1 MINLKNEAEMI
12 AFGKRIGE
20 TIFPHS
26 IITLT
31 GDLGAGKTT
40 FTKGI
45 GQGLEIKKII
55 NSPTFTIVK
64 VYSGR
69 MTLYHF
75 DAYRLEG
82 ADDDLGFEEM
92 FEDDGLC
99 VIEWPQFIEDIIP
112 EERLEIEII
121 KNEDET
127 RSLKLHPI
135 GEKYENYVR
144 RLHMIS
150 LVMDTSNS
158 YLAVGLFKDNM
169 CLEAFQEKG
178 SRRQSEKA
186 IPTLKEVLDRH
197 HIALKDVNEM
207 IITSGPGSY
216 TGVRVAMTIAKT
228 LAAVSDVRI
237 KSVSSLAAYAGMNQ
251 ALSVID
257 ARGHKVFVGV
267 YENGLPLIKEQVV
280 TLEDFAQLR
289 AEYEDFELVGEV
301 GCLGLDEKECDLCA
315 NIYAL
320 GQMADPIKNVDLLVP
335 TYIKDVEAKKACY

>member
-1 MINLKNEAEMI
+1 
-12 AFGKRIGE
+12 
-20 TIFPHS
+20 
-26 IITLT
+26 
-31 GDLGAGKTT
+31 
-40 FTKGI
+40 
-45 GQGLEIKKII
+45 
-55 NSPTFTIVK
+55 
-64 VYSGR
+64 
-69 MTLYHF
+69 
-75 DAYRLEG
+75 
-82 ADDDLGFEEM
+82 
-92 FEDDGLC
+92 
-99 VIEWPQFIEDIIP
+99 
-112 EERLEIEII
+112 
-121 KNEDET
+121 
-127 RSLKLHPI
+127 
-135 GEKYENYVR
+135 
-144 RLHMIS
+144 MIS

-186 IPTLKEVLDRH
+186 IPSLKEVLDRH

-216 TGVRVAMTIAKT
+216 TGVRVAMPIAKT

-267 YENGLPLIKEQVV
+267 YENGLPLIKEQVM
-280 TLEDFAQLR
+280 TLEDFTQLR

>member
-1 MINLKNEAEMI
+1 
-12 AFGKRIGE
+12 
-20 TIFPHS
+20 
-26 IITLT
+26 
-31 GDLGAGKTT
+31 
-40 FTKGI
+40 
-45 GQGLEIKKII
+45 
-55 NSPTFTIVK
+55 
-64 VYSGR
+64 
-69 MTLYHF
+69 
-75 DAYRLEG
+75 
-82 ADDDLGFEEM
+82 
-92 FEDDGLC
+92 
-99 VIEWPQFIEDIIP
+99 
-112 EERLEIEII
+112 
-121 KNEDET
+121 
-127 RSLKLHPI
+127 
-135 GEKYENYVR
+135 
-144 RLHMIS
+144 MIS
-150 LVMDTSNS
+150 LVMDTPNS
-158 YLAVGLFKDNM
+158 YLAVGLFQDNM

-280 TLEDFAQLR
+280 ALEDFAQLR
-289 AEYEDFELVGEV
+289 AEYGDFELVGEI

-320 GQMADPIKNVDLLVP
+320 GQMADPIENVDLLVP

>member
-1 MINLKNEAEMI
+1 
-12 AFGKRIGE
+12 
-20 TIFPHS
+20 
-26 IITLT
+26 
-31 GDLGAGKTT
+31 
-40 FTKGI
+40 
-45 GQGLEIKKII
+45 
-55 NSPTFTIVK
+55 
-64 VYSGR
+64 
-69 MTLYHF
+69 
-75 DAYRLEG
+75 
-82 ADDDLGFEEM
+82 
-92 FEDDGLC
+92 
-99 VIEWPQFIEDIIP
+99 
-112 EERLEIEII
+112 
-121 KNEDET
+121 
-127 RSLKLHPI
+127 
-135 GEKYENYVR
+135 
-144 RLHMIS
+144 MIS

-186 IPTLKEVLDRH
+186 IPSLKEVLDRH

-257 ARGHKVFVGV
+257 ARGYKVFVGV
-267 YENGLPLIKEQVV
+267 YENGLPLIKEQVM
-280 TLEDFAQLR
+280 TLEDFTQLR

>member
-1 MINLKNEAEMI
+1 
-12 AFGKRIGE
+12 
-20 TIFPHS
+20 
-26 IITLT
+26 
-31 GDLGAGKTT
+31 
-40 FTKGI
+40 
-45 GQGLEIKKII
+45 
-55 NSPTFTIVK
+55 
-64 VYSGR
+64 
-69 MTLYHF
+69 
-75 DAYRLEG
+75 
-82 ADDDLGFEEM
+82 
-92 FEDDGLC
+92 
-99 VIEWPQFIEDIIP
+99 
-112 EERLEIEII
+112 
-121 KNEDET
+121 
-127 RSLKLHPI
+127 
-135 GEKYENYVR
+135 
-144 RLHMIS
+144 MIS

-158 YLAVGLFKDNM
+158 YLAVGLYKDNM

-186 IPTLKEVLDRH
+186 IPSLKEVLDRH

-267 YENGLPLIKEQVV
+267 YENGLPLIKEQVM
-280 TLEDFAQLR
+280 TLEDFTQLR

>member
-1 MINLKNEAEMI
+1 
-12 AFGKRIGE
+12 
-20 TIFPHS
+20 
-26 IITLT
+26 
-31 GDLGAGKTT
+31 
-40 FTKGI
+40 
-45 GQGLEIKKII
+45 
-55 NSPTFTIVK
+55 
-64 VYSGR
+64 
-69 MTLYHF
+69 
-75 DAYRLEG
+75 
-82 ADDDLGFEEM
+82 
-92 FEDDGLC
+92 
-99 VIEWPQFIEDIIP
+99 
-112 EERLEIEII
+112 
-121 KNEDET
+121 
-127 RSLKLHPI
+127 
-135 GEKYENYVR
+135 
-144 RLHMIS
+144 MIS

-158 YLAVGLFKDNM
+158 YLAVGLFQDNM

-237 KSVSSLAAYAGMNQ
+237 KSVSSLAAYAGMNH

-280 TLEDFAQLR
+280 TLENFAQLR

>member
-1 MINLKNEAEMI
+1 
-12 AFGKRIGE
+12 
-20 TIFPHS
+20 
-26 IITLT
+26 
-31 GDLGAGKTT
+31 
-40 FTKGI
+40 
-45 GQGLEIKKII
+45 
-55 NSPTFTIVK
+55 
-64 VYSGR
+64 
-69 MTLYHF
+69 
-75 DAYRLEG
+75 
-82 ADDDLGFEEM
+82 
-92 FEDDGLC
+92 
-99 VIEWPQFIEDIIP
+99 
-112 EERLEIEII
+112 
-121 KNEDET
+121 
-127 RSLKLHPI
+127 
-135 GEKYENYVR
+135 
-144 RLHMIS
+144 MIS

-158 YLAVGLFKDNM
+158 YLAVGLFKDNV

-228 LAAVSDVRI
+228 LAAVSDVKI

-267 YENGLPLIKEQVV
+267 YENGLPLIKEQVM

-289 AEYEDFELVGEV
+289 AEYEDFVLVGEV

-320 GQMADPIKNVDLLVP
+320 AQMTDPIENVDLLVP

>member
-1 MINLKNEAEMI
+1 
-12 AFGKRIGE
+12 
-20 TIFPHS
+20 
-26 IITLT
+26 
-31 GDLGAGKTT
+31 
-40 FTKGI
+40 
-45 GQGLEIKKII
+45 
-55 NSPTFTIVK
+55 
-64 VYSGR
+64 
-69 MTLYHF
+69 
-75 DAYRLEG
+75 
-82 ADDDLGFEEM
+82 
-92 FEDDGLC
+92 
-99 VIEWPQFIEDIIP
+99 
-112 EERLEIEII
+112 
-121 KNEDET
+121 
-127 RSLKLHPI
+127 
-135 GEKYENYVR
+135 
-144 RLHMIS
+144 MIS

-280 TLEDFAQLR
+280 ALEDFAQLR
-289 AEYEDFELVGEV
+289 AEYGDFELVGEI

-320 GQMADPIKNVDLLVP
+320 GQMAYPIENVDLLVP

>member
-1 MINLKNEAEMI
+1 
-12 AFGKRIGE
+12 
-20 TIFPHS
+20 
-26 IITLT
+26 
-31 GDLGAGKTT
+31 
-40 FTKGI
+40 
-45 GQGLEIKKII
+45 
-55 NSPTFTIVK
+55 
-64 VYSGR
+64 
-69 MTLYHF
+69 
-75 DAYRLEG
+75 
-82 ADDDLGFEEM
+82 
-92 FEDDGLC
+92 
-99 VIEWPQFIEDIIP
+99 
-112 EERLEIEII
+112 
-121 KNEDET
+121 
-127 RSLKLHPI
+127 
-135 GEKYENYVR
+135 
-144 RLHMIS
+144 MIS

-158 YLAVGLFKDNM
+158 YLAVGLYQDNV

-186 IPTLKEVLDRH
+186 ISTLKEVLDRH

-267 YENGLPLIKEQVV
+267 YENGLPLIKEQVM

-289 AEYEDFELVGEV
+289 AEYGDFELVGEV

>member
-1 MINLKNEAEMI
+1 
-12 AFGKRIGE
+12 
-20 TIFPHS
+20 
-26 IITLT
+26 
-31 GDLGAGKTT
+31 
-40 FTKGI
+40 
-45 GQGLEIKKII
+45 
-55 NSPTFTIVK
+55 
-64 VYSGR
+64 
-69 MTLYHF
+69 
-75 DAYRLEG
+75 
-82 ADDDLGFEEM
+82 
-92 FEDDGLC
+92 
-99 VIEWPQFIEDIIP
+99 
-112 EERLEIEII
+112 
-121 KNEDET
+121 
-127 RSLKLHPI
+127 
-135 GEKYENYVR
+135 
-144 RLHMIS
+144 MIS

-158 YLAVGLFKDNM
+158 YLTVGLYQDNM

-186 IPTLKEVLDRH
+186 IPTLKEVLDCH
-197 HIALKDVNEM
+197 DIALKDVDEM

-228 LAAVSDVRI
+228 LAAVSDVKI

-267 YENGLPLIKEQVV
+267 YENGLPLIKEQVM

-289 AEYEDFELVGEV
+289 AEYSDYELVGEI

-320 GQMADPIKNVDLLVP
+320 GQMADPIENVDLLVP

>member
-1 MINLKNEAEMI
+1 
-12 AFGKRIGE
+12 
-20 TIFPHS
+20 
-26 IITLT
+26 
-31 GDLGAGKTT
+31 
-40 FTKGI
+40 
-45 GQGLEIKKII
+45 
-55 NSPTFTIVK
+55 
-64 VYSGR
+64 
-69 MTLYHF
+69 
-75 DAYRLEG
+75 
-82 ADDDLGFEEM
+82 
-92 FEDDGLC
+92 
-99 VIEWPQFIEDIIP
+99 
-112 EERLEIEII
+112 
-121 KNEDET
+121 
-127 RSLKLHPI
+127 
-135 GEKYENYVR
+135 
-144 RLHMIS
+144 MIS

-186 IPTLKEVLDRH
+186 IPSLKEVLDRH

-216 TGVRVAMTIAKT
+216 TGVRVAMTIAKI

-267 YENGLPLIKEQVV
+267 YENGLPLIKEQVM
-280 TLEDFAQLR
+280 TLEDFTQLR

-320 GQMADPIKNVDLLVP
+320 AQMADPIKNVDLLVP

>member
-1 MINLKNEAEMI
+1 
-12 AFGKRIGE
+12 
-20 TIFPHS
+20 
-26 IITLT
+26 
-31 GDLGAGKTT
+31 
-40 FTKGI
+40 
-45 GQGLEIKKII
+45 
-55 NSPTFTIVK
+55 
-64 VYSGR
+64 
-69 MTLYHF
+69 
-75 DAYRLEG
+75 
-82 ADDDLGFEEM
+82 
-92 FEDDGLC
+92 
-99 VIEWPQFIEDIIP
+99 
-112 EERLEIEII
+112 
-121 KNEDET
+121 
-127 RSLKLHPI
+127 
-135 GEKYENYVR
+135 
-144 RLHMIS
+144 MIS

-158 YLAVGLFKDNM
+158 YLVVGLYQDNV

-228 LAAVSDVRI
+228 LAAVSNVKI

-267 YENGLPLIKEQVV
+267 YENGLPLMKEQVM

-301 GCLGLDEKECDLCA
+301 GCLGLNEKECDLCA

>member
-1 MINLKNEAEMI
+1 
-12 AFGKRIGE
+12 
-20 TIFPHS
+20 
-26 IITLT
+26 
-31 GDLGAGKTT
+31 
-40 FTKGI
+40 
-45 GQGLEIKKII
+45 
-55 NSPTFTIVK
+55 
-64 VYSGR
+64 
-69 MTLYHF
+69 
-75 DAYRLEG
+75 
-82 ADDDLGFEEM
+82 
-92 FEDDGLC
+92 
-99 VIEWPQFIEDIIP
+99 
-112 EERLEIEII
+112 
-121 KNEDET
+121 
-127 RSLKLHPI
+127 
-135 GEKYENYVR
+135 
-144 RLHMIS
+144 MIS

-186 IPTLKEVLDRH
+186 IPSLKEVLDRH

-267 YENGLPLIKEQVV
+267 YENGLPLIKEQVM
-280 TLEDFAQLR
+280 TLEDFTQLR

-320 GQMADPIKNVDLLVP
+320 AQMADPIKNVDLLVP
-335 TYIKDVEAKKACY
+335 IYIKDVEAKKACY

>member
-1 MINLKNEAEMI
+1 
-12 AFGKRIGE
+12 
-20 TIFPHS
+20 
-26 IITLT
+26 
-31 GDLGAGKTT
+31 
-40 FTKGI
+40 
-45 GQGLEIKKII
+45 
-55 NSPTFTIVK
+55 
-64 VYSGR
+64 
-69 MTLYHF
+69 
-75 DAYRLEG
+75 
-82 ADDDLGFEEM
+82 
-92 FEDDGLC
+92 
-99 VIEWPQFIEDIIP
+99 
-112 EERLEIEII
+112 
-121 KNEDET
+121 
-127 RSLKLHPI
+127 
-135 GEKYENYVR
+135 
-144 RLHMIS
+144 MIS

-186 IPTLKEVLDRH
+186 IPSLKEVLDRH

-228 LAAVSDVRI
+228 LAAVSDVRV

-267 YENGLPLIKEQVV
+267 YENGLPLIKEQVM
-280 TLEDFAQLR
+280 TLEDFTQLR

>member
-1 MINLKNEAEMI
+1 MIN
-12 AFGKRIGE
+12 
-20 TIFPHS
+20 
-26 IITLT
+26 
-31 GDLGAGKTT
+31 
-40 FTKGI
+40 
-45 GQGLEIKKII
+45 
-55 NSPTFTIVK
+55 
-64 VYSGR
+64 
-69 MTLYHF
+69 
-75 DAYRLEG
+75 
-82 ADDDLGFEEM
+82 
-92 FEDDGLC
+92 
-99 VIEWPQFIEDIIP
+99 
-112 EERLEIEII
+112 
-121 KNEDET
+121 
-127 RSLKLHPI
+127 
-135 GEKYENYVR
+135 
-144 RLHMIS
+144 

-280 TLEDFAQLR
+280 ALEDFAQLR
-289 AEYEDFELVGEV
+289 AEYGDFELVGEI

-320 GQMADPIKNVDLLVP
+320 GQMADPIENVDLLVP

>member
-1 MINLKNEAEMI
+1 
-12 AFGKRIGE
+12 
-20 TIFPHS
+20 
-26 IITLT
+26 
-31 GDLGAGKTT
+31 
-40 FTKGI
+40 
-45 GQGLEIKKII
+45 
-55 NSPTFTIVK
+55 
-64 VYSGR
+64 
-69 MTLYHF
+69 
-75 DAYRLEG
+75 
-82 ADDDLGFEEM
+82 
-92 FEDDGLC
+92 
-99 VIEWPQFIEDIIP
+99 
-112 EERLEIEII
+112 
-121 KNEDET
+121 
-127 RSLKLHPI
+127 
-135 GEKYENYVR
+135 
-144 RLHMIS
+144 MIS

-186 IPTLKEVLDRH
+186 IPSLKEVLDRH

-257 ARGHKVFVGV
+257 ARGYKVFVGV
-267 YENGLPLIKEQVV
+267 YENGLPLIKEQVM

>member
-1 MINLKNEAEMI
+1 
-12 AFGKRIGE
+12 
-20 TIFPHS
+20 
-26 IITLT
+26 
-31 GDLGAGKTT
+31 
-40 FTKGI
+40 
-45 GQGLEIKKII
+45 
-55 NSPTFTIVK
+55 
-64 VYSGR
+64 
-69 MTLYHF
+69 
-75 DAYRLEG
+75 
-82 ADDDLGFEEM
+82 
-92 FEDDGLC
+92 
-99 VIEWPQFIEDIIP
+99 
-112 EERLEIEII
+112 
-121 KNEDET
+121 
-127 RSLKLHPI
+127 
-135 GEKYENYVR
+135 
-144 RLHMIS
+144 MIS

-158 YLAVGLFKDNM
+158 YLAVGLYQDDV

-228 LAAVSDVRI
+228 LAAVSDVKI

-251 ALSVID
+251 AFSVID

-280 TLEDFAQLR
+280 ILEDFAQLR

>member
-1 MINLKNEAEMI
+1 
-12 AFGKRIGE
+12 
-20 TIFPHS
+20 
-26 IITLT
+26 
-31 GDLGAGKTT
+31 
-40 FTKGI
+40 
-45 GQGLEIKKII
+45 
-55 NSPTFTIVK
+55 
-64 VYSGR
+64 
-69 MTLYHF
+69 
-75 DAYRLEG
+75 
-82 ADDDLGFEEM
+82 
-92 FEDDGLC
+92 
-99 VIEWPQFIEDIIP
+99 
-112 EERLEIEII
+112 
-121 KNEDET
+121 
-127 RSLKLHPI
+127 
-135 GEKYENYVR
+135 
-144 RLHMIS
+144 MIS

-186 IPTLKEVLDRH
+186 IPSLKEVLDRH

-267 YENGLPLIKEQVV
+267 YENGLPLIKEQVM
-280 TLEDFAQLR
+280 TLEDFTQLR

-320 GQMADPIKNVDLLVP
+320 GQIADPIKNVDLLVP

>member
-1 MINLKNEAEMI
+1 
-12 AFGKRIGE
+12 
-20 TIFPHS
+20 
-26 IITLT
+26 
-31 GDLGAGKTT
+31 
-40 FTKGI
+40 
-45 GQGLEIKKII
+45 
-55 NSPTFTIVK
+55 
-64 VYSGR
+64 
-69 MTLYHF
+69 
-75 DAYRLEG
+75 
-82 ADDDLGFEEM
+82 
-92 FEDDGLC
+92 
-99 VIEWPQFIEDIIP
+99 
-112 EERLEIEII
+112 
-121 KNEDET
+121 
-127 RSLKLHPI
+127 
-135 GEKYENYVR
+135 
-144 RLHMIS
+144 MIS

-158 YLAVGLFKDNM
+158 YLAVGLFKDKM

-251 ALSVID
+251 SLSVID

-280 TLEDFAQLR
+280 ALEDFAQLR
-289 AEYEDFELVGEV
+289 AEYGDFELVGEI

-320 GQMADPIKNVDLLVP
+320 GKMADPIENVDLLVP

>member
-1 MINLKNEAEMI
+1 
-12 AFGKRIGE
+12 
-20 TIFPHS
+20 
-26 IITLT
+26 
-31 GDLGAGKTT
+31 
-40 FTKGI
+40 
-45 GQGLEIKKII
+45 
-55 NSPTFTIVK
+55 
-64 VYSGR
+64 
-69 MTLYHF
+69 
-75 DAYRLEG
+75 
-82 ADDDLGFEEM
+82 
-92 FEDDGLC
+92 
-99 VIEWPQFIEDIIP
+99 
-112 EERLEIEII
+112 
-121 KNEDET
+121 
-127 RSLKLHPI
+127 
-135 GEKYENYVR
+135 
-144 RLHMIS
+144 MIS

-186 IPTLKEVLDRH
+186 IPSLKEVLDRY

-267 YENGLPLIKEQVV
+267 YENGLPLIKEQVM
-280 TLEDFAQLR
+280 TLEDFTQLR

>member
-1 MINLKNEAEMI
+1 
-12 AFGKRIGE
+12 
-20 TIFPHS
+20 
-26 IITLT
+26 
-31 GDLGAGKTT
+31 
-40 FTKGI
+40 
-45 GQGLEIKKII
+45 
-55 NSPTFTIVK
+55 
-64 VYSGR
+64 
-69 MTLYHF
+69 
-75 DAYRLEG
+75 
-82 ADDDLGFEEM
+82 
-92 FEDDGLC
+92 
-99 VIEWPQFIEDIIP
+99 
-112 EERLEIEII
+112 
-121 KNEDET
+121 
-127 RSLKLHPI
+127 
-135 GEKYENYVR
+135 
-144 RLHMIS
+144 
-150 LVMDTSNS
+150 
-158 YLAVGLFKDNM
+158 M

-197 HIALKDVNEM
+197 HIALKDVKEM

-237 KSVSSLAAYAGMNQ
+237 KSVSSLAAYAGMSQ

-280 TLEDFAQLR
+280 ALEDFAQLR
-289 AEYEDFELVGEV
+289 AEYGDFELVGEI

-320 GQMADPIKNVDLLVP
+320 GQMADPIENVDLLVP

>member
-1 MINLKNEAEMI
+1 
-12 AFGKRIGE
+12 
-20 TIFPHS
+20 
-26 IITLT
+26 
-31 GDLGAGKTT
+31 
-40 FTKGI
+40 
-45 GQGLEIKKII
+45 
-55 NSPTFTIVK
+55 
-64 VYSGR
+64 
-69 MTLYHF
+69 
-75 DAYRLEG
+75 
-82 ADDDLGFEEM
+82 
-92 FEDDGLC
+92 
-99 VIEWPQFIEDIIP
+99 
-112 EERLEIEII
+112 
-121 KNEDET
+121 
-127 RSLKLHPI
+127 
-135 GEKYENYVR
+135 
-144 RLHMIS
+144 MIS

-280 TLEDFAQLR
+280 ALEDFAQLR
-289 AEYEDFELVGEV
+289 AEYGDFELVGEI

-320 GQMADPIKNVDLLVP
+320 GQMANPIENVDLLVP

>member
-1 MINLKNEAEMI
+1 
-12 AFGKRIGE
+12 
-20 TIFPHS
+20 
-26 IITLT
+26 
-31 GDLGAGKTT
+31 
-40 FTKGI
+40 
-45 GQGLEIKKII
+45 
-55 NSPTFTIVK
+55 
-64 VYSGR
+64 
-69 MTLYHF
+69 
-75 DAYRLEG
+75 
-82 ADDDLGFEEM
+82 
-92 FEDDGLC
+92 
-99 VIEWPQFIEDIIP
+99 
-112 EERLEIEII
+112 
-121 KNEDET
+121 
-127 RSLKLHPI
+127 
-135 GEKYENYVR
+135 
-144 RLHMIS
+144 MIS

-158 YLAVGLFKDNM
+158 YLAVGLFQDNM

-228 LAAVSDVRI
+228 LAAVSNVKI

-280 TLEDFAQLR
+280 ALEDFAQLR
-289 AEYEDFELVGEV
+289 AEYGDFELVGEV
-301 GCLGLDEKECDLCA
+301 GCLGLNEKECDLCA
-315 NIYAL
+315 NIYTL

>member
-1 MINLKNEAEMI
+1 
-12 AFGKRIGE
+12 
-20 TIFPHS
+20 
-26 IITLT
+26 
-31 GDLGAGKTT
+31 
-40 FTKGI
+40 
-45 GQGLEIKKII
+45 
-55 NSPTFTIVK
+55 
-64 VYSGR
+64 
-69 MTLYHF
+69 
-75 DAYRLEG
+75 
-82 ADDDLGFEEM
+82 
-92 FEDDGLC
+92 
-99 VIEWPQFIEDIIP
+99 
-112 EERLEIEII
+112 
-121 KNEDET
+121 
-127 RSLKLHPI
+127 
-135 GEKYENYVR
+135 
-144 RLHMIS
+144 MIS

-280 TLEDFAQLR
+280 ALEDFAQLR
-289 AEYEDFELVGEV
+289 AEYGDFELVGEI

-320 GQMADPIKNVDLLVP
+320 GQMADLIENVDLLVP

>member
-1 MINLKNEAEMI
+1 
-12 AFGKRIGE
+12 
-20 TIFPHS
+20 
-26 IITLT
+26 
-31 GDLGAGKTT
+31 
-40 FTKGI
+40 
-45 GQGLEIKKII
+45 
-55 NSPTFTIVK
+55 
-64 VYSGR
+64 
-69 MTLYHF
+69 
-75 DAYRLEG
+75 
-82 ADDDLGFEEM
+82 
-92 FEDDGLC
+92 
-99 VIEWPQFIEDIIP
+99 
-112 EERLEIEII
+112 
-121 KNEDET
+121 
-127 RSLKLHPI
+127 
-135 GEKYENYVR
+135 
-144 RLHMIS
+144 MIS

-186 IPTLKEVLDRH
+186 IPTLKEVLDCH

-280 TLEDFAQLR
+280 ALEDFAQLR
-289 AEYEDFELVGEV
+289 AEYGDFELVGEI

-320 GQMADPIKNVDLLVP
+320 GQMADPIENVDLLVP

>member
-1 MINLKNEAEMI
+1 
-12 AFGKRIGE
+12 
-20 TIFPHS
+20 
-26 IITLT
+26 
-31 GDLGAGKTT
+31 
-40 FTKGI
+40 
-45 GQGLEIKKII
+45 
-55 NSPTFTIVK
+55 
-64 VYSGR
+64 
-69 MTLYHF
+69 
-75 DAYRLEG
+75 
-82 ADDDLGFEEM
+82 
-92 FEDDGLC
+92 
-99 VIEWPQFIEDIIP
+99 
-112 EERLEIEII
+112 
-121 KNEDET
+121 
-127 RSLKLHPI
+127 
-135 GEKYENYVR
+135 
-144 RLHMIS
+144 MIS

-280 TLEDFAQLR
+280 ALEDFDQLR
-289 AEYEDFELVGEV
+289 AEYGDFELVGEI

-320 GQMADPIKNVDLLVP
+320 GQMADPIENVDLLVP

>member
-1 MINLKNEAEMI
+1 
-12 AFGKRIGE
+12 
-20 TIFPHS
+20 
-26 IITLT
+26 
-31 GDLGAGKTT
+31 
-40 FTKGI
+40 
-45 GQGLEIKKII
+45 
-55 NSPTFTIVK
+55 
-64 VYSGR
+64 
-69 MTLYHF
+69 
-75 DAYRLEG
+75 
-82 ADDDLGFEEM
+82 
-92 FEDDGLC
+92 
-99 VIEWPQFIEDIIP
+99 
-112 EERLEIEII
+112 
-121 KNEDET
+121 
-127 RSLKLHPI
+127 
-135 GEKYENYVR
+135 
-144 RLHMIS
+144 MIS

-186 IPTLKEVLDRH
+186 IPSLKEVLDCH

-267 YENGLPLIKEQVV
+267 YENGLPLIKEQVM
-280 TLEDFAQLR
+280 TLEDFTQLR

>member
-1 MINLKNEAEMI
+1 
-12 AFGKRIGE
+12 
-20 TIFPHS
+20 
-26 IITLT
+26 
-31 GDLGAGKTT
+31 
-40 FTKGI
+40 
-45 GQGLEIKKII
+45 
-55 NSPTFTIVK
+55 
-64 VYSGR
+64 
-69 MTLYHF
+69 
-75 DAYRLEG
+75 
-82 ADDDLGFEEM
+82 
-92 FEDDGLC
+92 
-99 VIEWPQFIEDIIP
+99 
-112 EERLEIEII
+112 
-121 KNEDET
+121 
-127 RSLKLHPI
+127 
-135 GEKYENYVR
+135 
-144 RLHMIS
+144 MIS

-186 IPTLKEVLDRH
+186 IPSLKEVLDRH

-267 YENGLPLIKEQVV
+267 YENGLPLIKEQVM

-320 GQMADPIKNVDLLVP
+320 GQIADPIKNVDLLVP

>member
-1 MINLKNEAEMI
+1 
-12 AFGKRIGE
+12 
-20 TIFPHS
+20 
-26 IITLT
+26 
-31 GDLGAGKTT
+31 
-40 FTKGI
+40 
-45 GQGLEIKKII
+45 
-55 NSPTFTIVK
+55 
-64 VYSGR
+64 
-69 MTLYHF
+69 
-75 DAYRLEG
+75 
-82 ADDDLGFEEM
+82 
-92 FEDDGLC
+92 
-99 VIEWPQFIEDIIP
+99 
-112 EERLEIEII
+112 
-121 KNEDET
+121 
-127 RSLKLHPI
+127 
-135 GEKYENYVR
+135 
-144 RLHMIS
+144 MIS

-186 IPTLKEVLDRH
+186 IPSLKEVLDRH

-267 YENGLPLIKEQVV
+267 YENGLPLIKEQVM

-335 TYIKDVEAKKACY
+335 TYIKDVKAKKACY

>member
-1 MINLKNEAEMI
+1 
-12 AFGKRIGE
+12 
-20 TIFPHS
+20 
-26 IITLT
+26 
-31 GDLGAGKTT
+31 
-40 FTKGI
+40 
-45 GQGLEIKKII
+45 
-55 NSPTFTIVK
+55 
-64 VYSGR
+64 
-69 MTLYHF
+69 
-75 DAYRLEG
+75 
-82 ADDDLGFEEM
+82 
-92 FEDDGLC
+92 
-99 VIEWPQFIEDIIP
+99 
-112 EERLEIEII
+112 
-121 KNEDET
+121 
-127 RSLKLHPI
+127 
-135 GEKYENYVR
+135 
-144 RLHMIS
+144 MIS

-186 IPTLKEVLDRH
+186 IPSLKEVLDRH

-280 TLEDFAQLR
+280 ALEDFTQLR

-320 GQMADPIKNVDLLVP
+320 AQMADPIKNVDLLVP

>member
-1 MINLKNEAEMI
+1 
-12 AFGKRIGE
+12 
-20 TIFPHS
+20 
-26 IITLT
+26 
-31 GDLGAGKTT
+31 
-40 FTKGI
+40 
-45 GQGLEIKKII
+45 
-55 NSPTFTIVK
+55 
-64 VYSGR
+64 
-69 MTLYHF
+69 
-75 DAYRLEG
+75 
-82 ADDDLGFEEM
+82 
-92 FEDDGLC
+92 
-99 VIEWPQFIEDIIP
+99 
-112 EERLEIEII
+112 
-121 KNEDET
+121 
-127 RSLKLHPI
+127 
-135 GEKYENYVR
+135 
-144 RLHMIS
+144 MIS

-197 HIALKDVNEM
+197 HIALKDVNKM

-280 TLEDFAQLR
+280 ALEDFAQLR
-289 AEYEDFELVGEV
+289 AEYGDFELVGEI

-320 GQMADPIKNVDLLVP
+320 GQMADPIENVDLLVP

>member
-1 MINLKNEAEMI
+1 
-12 AFGKRIGE
+12 
-20 TIFPHS
+20 
-26 IITLT
+26 
-31 GDLGAGKTT
+31 
-40 FTKGI
+40 
-45 GQGLEIKKII
+45 
-55 NSPTFTIVK
+55 
-64 VYSGR
+64 
-69 MTLYHF
+69 
-75 DAYRLEG
+75 
-82 ADDDLGFEEM
+82 
-92 FEDDGLC
+92 
-99 VIEWPQFIEDIIP
+99 
-112 EERLEIEII
+112 
-121 KNEDET
+121 
-127 RSLKLHPI
+127 
-135 GEKYENYVR
+135 
-144 RLHMIS
+144 MIS

-186 IPTLKEVLDRH
+186 IPSLKEVLDRH

-267 YENGLPLIKEQVV
+267 YENGLPLIKEQVM
-280 TLEDFAQLR
+280 TLEDFTQLR

-301 GCLGLDEKECDLCA
+301 GCLGLDEKEWDLCA

-320 GQMADPIKNVDLLVP
+320 GQMADPITNVDLLVP

>member
-1 MINLKNEAEMI
+1 
-12 AFGKRIGE
+12 
-20 TIFPHS
+20 
-26 IITLT
+26 
-31 GDLGAGKTT
+31 
-40 FTKGI
+40 
-45 GQGLEIKKII
+45 
-55 NSPTFTIVK
+55 
-64 VYSGR
+64 
-69 MTLYHF
+69 
-75 DAYRLEG
+75 
-82 ADDDLGFEEM
+82 
-92 FEDDGLC
+92 
-99 VIEWPQFIEDIIP
+99 
-112 EERLEIEII
+112 
-121 KNEDET
+121 
-127 RSLKLHPI
+127 
-135 GEKYENYVR
+135 
-144 RLHMIS
+144 MIS

-280 TLEDFAQLR
+280 ALEDFAQLR
-289 AEYEDFELVGEV
+289 AEYGDFELVGEI

-320 GQMADPIKNVDLLVP
+320 GQMADPIENVDLLEP

>member
-1 MINLKNEAEMI
+1 
-12 AFGKRIGE
+12 
-20 TIFPHS
+20 
-26 IITLT
+26 
-31 GDLGAGKTT
+31 
-40 FTKGI
+40 
-45 GQGLEIKKII
+45 
-55 NSPTFTIVK
+55 
-64 VYSGR
+64 
-69 MTLYHF
+69 
-75 DAYRLEG
+75 
-82 ADDDLGFEEM
+82 
-92 FEDDGLC
+92 
-99 VIEWPQFIEDIIP
+99 
-112 EERLEIEII
+112 
-121 KNEDET
+121 
-127 RSLKLHPI
+127 
-135 GEKYENYVR
+135 
-144 RLHMIS
+144 MIS

-186 IPTLKEVLDRH
+186 IPSLKEVLDRH

-267 YENGLPLIKEQVV
+267 YENGLPLIKEQVM
-280 TLEDFAQLR
+280 TLEDFTQLR

-320 GQMADPIKNVDLLVP
+320 AQMADPIKNVYLLVP

>member
-1 MINLKNEAEMI
+1 
-12 AFGKRIGE
+12 
-20 TIFPHS
+20 
-26 IITLT
+26 
-31 GDLGAGKTT
+31 
-40 FTKGI
+40 
-45 GQGLEIKKII
+45 
-55 NSPTFTIVK
+55 
-64 VYSGR
+64 
-69 MTLYHF
+69 
-75 DAYRLEG
+75 
-82 ADDDLGFEEM
+82 
-92 FEDDGLC
+92 
-99 VIEWPQFIEDIIP
+99 
-112 EERLEIEII
+112 
-121 KNEDET
+121 
-127 RSLKLHPI
+127 
-135 GEKYENYVR
+135 
-144 RLHMIS
+144 MIS

-186 IPTLKEVLDRH
+186 IPSLKEVLDRH

-237 KSVSSLAAYAGMNQ
+237 KSVSSLVAYAGMNQ

-267 YENGLPLIKEQVV
+267 YENGLPLIKEQVM
-280 TLEDFAQLR
+280 TLEDFTQLR

>member
-1 MINLKNEAEMI
+1 M
-12 AFGKRIGE
+12 
-20 TIFPHS
+20 
-26 IITLT
+26 
-31 GDLGAGKTT
+31 
-40 FTKGI
+40 
-45 GQGLEIKKII
+45 
-55 NSPTFTIVK
+55 
-64 VYSGR
+64 
-69 MTLYHF
+69 
-75 DAYRLEG
+75 
-82 ADDDLGFEEM
+82 
-92 FEDDGLC
+92 
-99 VIEWPQFIEDIIP
+99 
-112 EERLEIEII
+112 
-121 KNEDET
+121 
-127 RSLKLHPI
+127 
-135 GEKYENYVR
+135 
-144 RLHMIS
+144 S

-158 YLAVGLFKDNM
+158 YFAVGLCQDKM

-197 HIALKDVNEM
+197 HIALKDVKEM

-237 KSVSSLAAYAGMNQ
+237 KSVSSLAAYAGMSQ

-280 TLEDFAQLR
+280 ALEDFAQLR
-289 AEYEDFELVGEV
+289 AEYGDFELVGEI

-320 GQMADPIKNVDLLVP
+320 GQMADPIENVDLLVP

>member
-1 MINLKNEAEMI
+1 
-12 AFGKRIGE
+12 
-20 TIFPHS
+20 
-26 IITLT
+26 
-31 GDLGAGKTT
+31 
-40 FTKGI
+40 
-45 GQGLEIKKII
+45 
-55 NSPTFTIVK
+55 
-64 VYSGR
+64 
-69 MTLYHF
+69 
-75 DAYRLEG
+75 
-82 ADDDLGFEEM
+82 
-92 FEDDGLC
+92 
-99 VIEWPQFIEDIIP
+99 
-112 EERLEIEII
+112 
-121 KNEDET
+121 
-127 RSLKLHPI
+127 
-135 GEKYENYVR
+135 
-144 RLHMIS
+144 MIS

-186 IPTLKEVLDRH
+186 IPSLKEVLDRH

-228 LAAVSDVRI
+228 LAAVSDVRV

-267 YENGLPLIKEQVV
+267 YENGLPLIKEQVM
-280 TLEDFAQLR
+280 TLEDFTQLR

-320 GQMADPIKNVDLLVP
+320 AQMADPIKNVDLLVP

>member
-1 MINLKNEAEMI
+1 
-12 AFGKRIGE
+12 
-20 TIFPHS
+20 
-26 IITLT
+26 
-31 GDLGAGKTT
+31 
-40 FTKGI
+40 
-45 GQGLEIKKII
+45 
-55 NSPTFTIVK
+55 
-64 VYSGR
+64 
-69 MTLYHF
+69 
-75 DAYRLEG
+75 
-82 ADDDLGFEEM
+82 
-92 FEDDGLC
+92 
-99 VIEWPQFIEDIIP
+99 
-112 EERLEIEII
+112 
-121 KNEDET
+121 
-127 RSLKLHPI
+127 
-135 GEKYENYVR
+135 
-144 RLHMIS
+144 MIS

-158 YLAVGLFKDNM
+158 YLAVGLYQDNV

-228 LAAVSDVRI
+228 LDAVSNVKI

-267 YENGLPLIKEQVV
+267 YENGLPLMKEQVM

-301 GCLGLDEKECDLCA
+301 GCLGLNEKECDLCA

>member
-1 MINLKNEAEMI
+1 
-12 AFGKRIGE
+12 
-20 TIFPHS
+20 
-26 IITLT
+26 
-31 GDLGAGKTT
+31 
-40 FTKGI
+40 
-45 GQGLEIKKII
+45 
-55 NSPTFTIVK
+55 
-64 VYSGR
+64 
-69 MTLYHF
+69 
-75 DAYRLEG
+75 
-82 ADDDLGFEEM
+82 
-92 FEDDGLC
+92 
-99 VIEWPQFIEDIIP
+99 
-112 EERLEIEII
+112 
-121 KNEDET
+121 
-127 RSLKLHPI
+127 
-135 GEKYENYVR
+135 
-144 RLHMIS
+144 MIS

-186 IPTLKEVLDRH
+186 IPTLKEMLDRH

-228 LAAVSDVRI
+228 LAAVSDVKI
-237 KSVSSLAAYAGMNQ
+237 KSVSSLATYAGMNQ

-280 TLEDFAQLR
+280 ALEDFAQLR
-289 AEYEDFELVGEV
+289 AEYGDFELVGEI

-320 GQMADPIKNVDLLVP
+320 GQMADPIENVDLLVP

>member
-1 MINLKNEAEMI
+1 
-12 AFGKRIGE
+12 
-20 TIFPHS
+20 
-26 IITLT
+26 
-31 GDLGAGKTT
+31 
-40 FTKGI
+40 
-45 GQGLEIKKII
+45 
-55 NSPTFTIVK
+55 
-64 VYSGR
+64 
-69 MTLYHF
+69 
-75 DAYRLEG
+75 
-82 ADDDLGFEEM
+82 
-92 FEDDGLC
+92 
-99 VIEWPQFIEDIIP
+99 
-112 EERLEIEII
+112 
-121 KNEDET
+121 
-127 RSLKLHPI
+127 
-135 GEKYENYVR
+135 
-144 RLHMIS
+144 MIS

-158 YLAVGLFKDNM
+158 YLAVGLFQDNM

-228 LAAVSDVRI
+228 LAAVSDV
-237 KSVSSLAAYAGMNQ
+237 SSLAAYAGMNQ

-280 TLEDFAQLR
+280 ALEDFAQLR
-289 AEYEDFELVGEV
+289 AEYGDFELVGEI

-320 GQMADPIKNVDLLVP
+320 GQMADPIENVDLLVP